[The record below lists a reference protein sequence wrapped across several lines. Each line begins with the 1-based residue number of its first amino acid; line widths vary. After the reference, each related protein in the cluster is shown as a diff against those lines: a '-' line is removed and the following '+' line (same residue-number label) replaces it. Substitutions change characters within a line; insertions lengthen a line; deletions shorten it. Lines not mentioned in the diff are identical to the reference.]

1 VHDVFLHAVDGR
13 VLVQHAGDRHLGR
26 RIAHHRRQQH
36 AAQRVA
42 QRVAVAAL
50 EGLERGLGAMAA
62 ERLDLDGLGLQKIGL
77 HESLV
82 PVNTLGSLH
91 R

>member
-1 VHDVFLHAVDGR
+1 
-13 VLVQHAGDRHLGR
+13 VQHAGDRHFGR

-50 EGLERGLGAMAA
+50 ERLERDLGTVAA
-62 ERLDLDGLGLQKIGL
+62 QRLDLDGFGFQQIGL
-77 HESLV
+77 H
-82 PVNTLGSLH
+82 
-91 R
+91 